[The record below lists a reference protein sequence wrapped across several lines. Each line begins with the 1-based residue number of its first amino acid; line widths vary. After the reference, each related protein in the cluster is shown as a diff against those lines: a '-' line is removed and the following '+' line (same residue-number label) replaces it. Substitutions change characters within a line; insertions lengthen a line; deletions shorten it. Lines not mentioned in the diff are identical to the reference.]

1 MRVGGWWTVPVAL
14 VVTGGLLAVAVGTVG
29 TSAEGGGALHQDHTF
44 AEPHSSRAGT
54 AAAQRPDSPNI
65 VVITSD
71 DQSLS
76 DLRWMPRTRRV
87 LGDAGV
93 TFTSMLSPHPLCC
106 PARANLLTGQYAQNS
121 GVRSNAARLL
131 GGFRALDRDQT
142 LPVWLQDAGYRT
154 AFVGKYLGGYEIY
167 LQRIGDEPD
176 GRQPGWTQWNP
187 IIGHINQ
194 YFGSTF
200 YNNGKR
206 RTFARHNS
214 DAIRHYTGHYIRRFA
229 EQPEPFFIWA
239 AHFAPHAACIGPR
252 SPQCWQPAVPARRHD
267 HLFGGVR
274 SPSFRDPAFNE
285 KNMRDKPPEMRQQ
298 PPAREQRVQSH
309 FLGRI
314 RSLQAVD
321 EAVAD
326 AVATLREV
334 GELDNTVLMFASDN
348 GLHMGEHRQMD
359 KDLPYEQDLCVPLL
373 VRGPG
378 VPRGQVRHQ
387 TVTMID
393 LAPTVLDLASATA
406 DVVVDGRSFLP
417 ALPKEP
423 GGGTVLI
430 QSGPTTHAQL
440 DGWGWSWRGVRTRR
454 YTYARHASGFLEL
467 YDRRRDHAQLRNVAQ
482 RSAYQAIV
490 AELGRRTDL
499 LGECAGES
507 CWPVWE
513 PVQDPT
519 FARRR
524 GAMSGRSR

>member
-1 MRVGGWWTVPVAL
+1 MWVGGWRAVPVAL

-29 TSAEGGGALHQDHTF
+29 SSARGGGAPRQDRTF
-44 AEPHSSRAGT
+44 AEPHSPRAGT
-54 AAAQRPDSPNI
+54 TTARRADVPN
-65 VVITSD
+65 VVLITTD

-76 DLRWMPRTRRV
+76 DLRWMPRTRRM
-87 LGDAGV
+87 LGEAGV

-121 GVRSNAARLL
+121 GVRSNGARLL
-131 GGFRALDRDQT
+131 GGFRALDRHQT

-154 AFVGKYLGGYEIY
+154 AFVGKYLSGYEIY

-200 YNNGKR
+200 YNSGTR

-214 DAIRHYTGHYIRRFA
+214 DAIRHYTGRYIRQFA
-229 EQPEPFFIWA
+229 AQPEPFFIWA
-239 AHFAPHAACIGPR
+239 AHFAPHAACVGPR
-252 SPQCWQPAVPARRHD
+252 TAQCWQPAVPARRHA

-285 KNMRDKPPEMRQQ
+285 KDLSDKPPEMRQQ
-298 PPAREQRVQSH
+298 APAREQRVQAH

-326 AVATLREV
+326 AVATLRKV
-334 GELDNTVLMFASDN
+334 GELDNTVVMFASDN
-348 GLHMGEHRQMD
+348 GLHMGEHRQLD
-359 KDLPYEQDLCVPLL
+359 KDLPYEHDLRVPLL

-393 LAPTVLDLASATA
+393 IAPTVLDLAGATA
-406 DVVVDGRSFLP
+406 DVVVDGRTFLP
-417 ALPKEP
+417 VRRDRQASR
-423 GGGTVLI
+423 GTVLI
-430 QSGPTTHAQL
+430 QSGPTTEDQV
-440 DGWGWSWRGVRTRR
+440 DGWGWSWRGVRTGR
-454 YTYARHASGFLEL
+454 YTYARHASGFVEL
-467 YDRRRDHAQLRNVAQ
+467 YDRRRDPAQLRNVAE
-482 RSAYQAIV
+482 RSAYQSIV
-490 AELGRRTDL
+490 AELSRRTDL

-507 CWPVWE
+507 CWPAWE
-513 PVQDPT
+513 PLQHPT
-519 FARRR
+519 
-524 GAMSGRSR
+524 SRDRLP